1 MSQLIWIAKIWTTHM
16 TIKSVN
22 NIKLL
27 TKTSMQMVHA
37 IERNMHPP
45 PTNSLPL
52 ITLPNKIS
60 LVILVIQLKTP
71 FLN

>member
-45 PTNSLPL
+45 TNSLPL
-52 ITLPNKIS
+52 ITLANKIS

-71 FLN
+71 FLS